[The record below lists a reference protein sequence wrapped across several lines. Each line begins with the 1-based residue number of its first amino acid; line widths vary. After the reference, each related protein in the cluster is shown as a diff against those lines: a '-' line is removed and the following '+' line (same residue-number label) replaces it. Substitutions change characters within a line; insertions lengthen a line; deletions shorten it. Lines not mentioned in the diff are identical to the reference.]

1 MTQWGMLLLC
11 VYIALGVGRFSWRTA
26 GRIAL
31 VLTVIVLV
39 AATVSYT
46 HSGPPVPST
55 NVAGTQVSVAPGVT
69 ANPKST
75 EDTTGR
81 AQELANTP
89 QAAGNTSQNQ
99 AGKGSGGGS

>member
-26 GRIAL
+26 GRLAL
-31 VLTVIVLV
+31 VVTVIAIV
-39 AATVSYT
+39 AVVVSYT
-46 HSGPPVPST
+46 HSGPPLPTS
-55 NVAGTQVSVAPGVT
+55 NVAGQQVSVTPGT
-69 ANPKST
+69 QPNRATT

-81 AQELANTP
+81 AQELANSP

-99 AGKGSGGGS
+99 AASGSGGG